1 MYLDVFLLSFSFTI
15 WAIGSTDTLL
25 VVYFVFSRFINFEM
39 TFIRVSD
46 FFDDS
51 MGIEMVFVLNTIYN
65 ASSSIGMASL
75 NSMESAYLMLFNI
88 VLPFIL
94 SSVVLFFIFKLFL
107 LFFIFEF
114 FLLFLYF

>member
-1 MYLDVFLLSFSFTI
+1 
-15 WAIGSTDTLL
+15 
-25 VVYFVFSRFINFEM
+25 M

-75 NSMESAYLMLFNI
+75 NSIVSAYLMLFNI
-88 VLPFIL
+88 VP
-94 SSVVLFFIFKLFL
+94 SYYHQSCLFF
-107 LFFIFEF
+107 
-114 FLLFLYF
+114 YF